1 LKALNAVITF
11 LFEMF
16 FNIIFGCFR
25 DWMGVYLYC
34 LFGSKFGEASLLVR
48 GRLSSRQGVAHGLR
62 VHLGSGRLLLLV
74 LFVLLLLQ
82 RLLSLVL
89 LLLLERLERL
99 LLHHVDSR
107 LLLLPRPANKLGTWE
122 DGPLVGF
129 QRRFVQAGEYG

>member
-1 LKALNAVITF
+1 
-11 LFEMF
+11 M
-16 FNIIFGCFR
+16 
-25 DWMGVYLYC
+25 
-34 LFGSKFGEASLLVR
+34 
-48 GRLSSRQGVAHGLR
+48 AHGLR

-122 DGPLVGF
+122 DGPWQLMIFKGNSKPTFNIPVDIGDL
-129 QRRFVQAGEYG
+129 QI